1 MHVKDIYKPAKFI
14 SFYFSATHSFLAIL
28 FLLNYNTKFMKA
40 KVSIIGAGNVGATTA
55 QLIAYAGFA
64 DVVLFDIAEGM
75 PQGKALDI
83 AESCPL
89 WNSSV
94 SITGTNT
101 YADTAH
107 SDVIVITAGFPRKP
121 GMSRDDLL
129 HANADVI
136 NKVTLETSRLSPES
150 VIIVVTNPMDVMAQI
165 AWKISG
171 FSSKKVIGM
180 GGVLDS
186 SRFRSFVSM
195 ELGVSPE
202 DVEAMVLGG
211 HGDQMVPLPRFTTVK
226 GTPITELL
234 NISKIDEIIQRTK
247 NGGAEIVSLLK
258 TGSAYYA
265 PAASS
270 CQMVK
275 AILFDEKRVLPCS
288 VYLNG
293 EYGISDLFVGVPV
306 VLGKG
311 GVQRIIELKLSDD
324 EITQLNKSASSVKTL
339 VKKAVL

>member
-1 MHVKDIYKPAKFI
+1 
-14 SFYFSATHSFLAIL
+14 
-28 FLLNYNTKFMKA
+28 MKA

-83 AESCPL
+83 SEACPL

-94 SITGTNT
+94 TVTGTNT
-101 YADTAH
+101 YADTAN

-129 HANADVI
+129 HANAEVI
-136 NKVTLETSRLSPES
+136 KNVTLETSKLSPES
-150 VIIVVTNPMDVMAQI
+150 VIIVVTNPMDVMAQT

-171 FSSKKVIGM
+171 FSAKKIIGM

-186 SRFRSFVSM
+186 ARLRTFISM

-202 DVEAMVLGG
+202 DIETIVLGG

-226 GTPITELL
+226 GIPITELL
-234 NISKIDEIIQRTK
+234 DSNRIDEIMHRTK
-247 NGGAEIVSLLK
+247 NGGAEIVSLLRS
-258 TGSAYYA
+258 GSAFYA
-265 PAASS
+265 PAAAS

-275 AILFDEKRVLPCS
+275 SIILDEKRTLPCS
-288 VYLNG
+288 SYLDG
-293 EYGISDLFVGVPV
+293 EYSISDLFVGVPV
-306 VLGKG
+306 VLGHA
-311 GVQRIIELKLSDD
+311 GVERIIELELSD
-324 EITQLNKSASSVKTL
+324 EERKQLNKSALAVQTL
-339 VKKAVL
+339 VEKIAL

>member
-1 MHVKDIYKPAKFI
+1 
-14 SFYFSATHSFLAIL
+14 
-28 FLLNYNTKFMKA
+28 MKA

-64 DVVLFDIAEGM
+64 DVVLFDIAEGI
-75 PQGKALDI
+75 PQGKALDL
-83 AESCPL
+83 AEACPL
-89 WNSSV
+89 WNSSISV
-94 SITGTNT
+94 TGTNT

-129 HANADVI
+129 HANAEVI
-136 NKVTLETSRLSPES
+136 RTVTLETSKLSPES

-165 AWKISG
+165 ALKISG
-171 FSSKKVIGM
+171 FSPSKVIGM

-186 SRFRSFVSM
+186 SRLRTFISM

-202 DVEAMVLGG
+202 DVEAIVLGG

-226 GTPITELL
+226 GIPIAELL
-234 NISKIDEIIQRTK
+234 DKNKIDEIMHRTR
-247 NGGAEIVSLLK
+247 NGGAEIVGLLK

-265 PAASS
+265 PAAAS

-275 AILFDEKRVLPCS
+275 SIVLNERRTLPCS
-288 VYLNG
+288 TYLNG
-293 EYGISDLFVGVPV
+293 EYGISDLYVGVPV

-311 GVQRIIELKLSDD
+311 GVQRIIELKLKDD
-324 EITQLNKSASSVKTL
+324 EIALLNKSASAVKAL
-339 VKKAVL
+339 VEKAVL